1 MQTAYDFFE
10 DCVETALPAL
20 SALMV
25 RLSSAEGFSIR
36 LMMQDAAAL
45 PDSSVYAECGR
56 LTIDEEDGASC
67 LTLSFP
73 AGGEQP

>member
-10 DCVETALPAL
+10 DCVEAALPAL

-36 LMMQDAAAL
+36 LMMQD
-45 PDSSVYAECGR
+45 
-56 LTIDEEDGASC
+56 GASC
-67 LTLSFP
+67 LTLFFP